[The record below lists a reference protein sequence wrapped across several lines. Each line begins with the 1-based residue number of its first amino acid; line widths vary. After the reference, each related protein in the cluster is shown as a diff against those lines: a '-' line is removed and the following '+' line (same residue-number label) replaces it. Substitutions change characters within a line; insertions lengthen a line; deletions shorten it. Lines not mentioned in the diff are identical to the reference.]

1 MANSLQYEGRSGKN
15 MMSMNASIDSK
26 KRRKS
31 KKKKGDFS
39 MSSNGN
45 KRGGEGSLVGKR
57 RSNI

>member
-1 MANSLQYEGRSGKN
+1 MANSLQYEGKSGKN

-45 KRGGEGSLVGKR
+45 KRGEGSLVGKR